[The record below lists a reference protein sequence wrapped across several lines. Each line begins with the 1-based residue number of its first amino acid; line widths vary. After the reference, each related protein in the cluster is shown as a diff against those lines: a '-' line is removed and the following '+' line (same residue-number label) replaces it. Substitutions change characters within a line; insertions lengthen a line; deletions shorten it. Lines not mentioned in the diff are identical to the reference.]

1 MPPKSKYPIVILEA
15 SGEIKDST
23 LQVAKDVTLD
33 SLKPFFKKKATVEAI
48 GTYPYKTSTLF
59 LFGVLNGKE
68 GEENKHQLAPPHDS
82 IQVYSDIVVIA
93 SADDI
98 SFKTPVPFTQ
108 VDYEAFYSK
117 QFGGYAS
124 DEDELEEQNAD
135 VEEEIVEEGK
145 EFAQDDEEEEA
156 EVEAEAE
163 EEEEGEAEAEVEVGE
178 AEAETEVVTVKPK
191 AKRKKAAAKPVVLN
205 MVGPANAYANK
216 PTLSEEQQLQEESE
230 PTELTDKIRKQIFQ
244 VIEKTFATKLT
255 TEEICT
261 LESCIYNGAI
271 HESKQRNLIRAW
283 NYPLFVHMYK
293 MRARKILSNFNET
306 SYVGNTELFTLFK
319 EGTIDFKGLSA
330 MNTYELFPSR
340 WRDQFEKQ
348 QIREKKQLEG
358 NRDMAT
364 DHFLCGRCN
373 KRECTYYEMQTRSA
387 DEPMT
392 IFITCVNCGKH
403 WRQ

>member
-15 SGEIKDST
+15 SGDVKDEV
-23 LQVAKDVTLD
+23 LQVAKDVTID
-33 SLKPFFKKKATVEAI
+33 SLKSFFKKKAVVETI

-68 GEENKHQLAPPHDS
+68 GEENKHQLPPPHDS
-82 IQVYSDIVVIA
+82 IQVYSDIVILA
-93 SADDI
+93 SSDAN
-98 SFKTPVPFTQ
+98 SFKTPVAFKQ
-108 VDYEAFYSK
+108 SDYETFYSK

-124 DEDELEEQNAD
+124 DEDELEEEQ
-135 VEEEIVEEGK
+135 VEEGK
-145 EFAQDDEEEEA
+145 EFAQDEEEGEVEVEA
-156 EVEAEAE
+156 EVEEEGE
-163 EEEEGEAEAEVEVGE
+163 EEEEGEVEAEAEVEVEGE
-178 AEAETEVVTVKPK
+178 AEVETIKPK

-216 PTLSEEQQLQEESE
+216 PTLSEEQQLQEEIV
-230 PTELTDKIRKQIFQ
+230 PIELVDNVRKQIFR
-244 VIEKTFATKLT
+244 VIEKTFTSKLT
-255 TEEICT
+255 HEQICT
-261 LESCIYNGAI
+261 LEMCIYNGAI
-271 HESKQRNLIRAW
+271 HESKQRNLIRSW
-283 NYPLFVHMYK
+283 TYPLFVHVYK

-358 NRDMAT
+358 NRNMAT
-364 DHFLCGRCN
+364 DHFLCGRCH

-392 IFITCVNCGKH
+392 IFITCLNCGKH